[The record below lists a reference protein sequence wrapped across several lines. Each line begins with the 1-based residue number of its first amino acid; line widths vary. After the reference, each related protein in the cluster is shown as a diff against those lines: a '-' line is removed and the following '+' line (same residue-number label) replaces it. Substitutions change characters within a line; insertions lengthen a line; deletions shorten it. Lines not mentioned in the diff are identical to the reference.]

1 MILIVS
7 HSPKEA
13 ELLAALCNHRTWP
26 CYHTTTV
33 RRSIPLIEKIRP
45 RAIVVRHRLV
55 DGYSDDLVAHLGSAL
70 SPARPRI
77 IVLMAADRTIQA
89 EARQIGLG
97 ADCVL
102 HDPVNLPLLMEYLGR
117 FRGSSTAPR
126 PPTSHSSFNCAGVE
140 VHPVER
146 RISLQARSIRVAPKE
161 IEFLQILTRTPGVV
175 VPYPVLY
182 ADLFGRQFS
191 GESANC
197 RVLLGKTAASF
208 RRLGVDLRK
217 SIQVIPKFGYL
228 YKPVGAAQTGT
239 PTPSLSRTSKRPRRA
254 PRRAKTNR

>member
-13 ELLAALCNHRTWP
+13 ELLAALCNHRAWP

-33 RRSIPLIEKIRP
+33 RRSIPLIEQVCP
-45 RAIVVRHRLV
+45 RAIVVRHRLI
-55 DGYSDDLVAHLGSAL
+55 DGYSDDLVAHLNSAL
-70 SPARPRI
+70 SSTRPRV

-102 HDPVNLPLLMEYLGR
+102 HDPVNLQVLMEYLGR
-117 FRGSSTAPR
+117 FRGSSVAKLPSTAL
-126 PPTSHSSFNCAGVE
+126 SSFRCAGVE
-140 VHPVER
+140 VHPLER
-146 RISLQARSIRVAPKE
+146 RISRQAQSVRVAPKE
-161 IEFLQILTRTPGVV
+161 IEFLQILSRTPGVV

-182 ADLFGRQFS
+182 ADLFGRQFA

-208 RRLGVDLRK
+208 KKLGVDLRT

-228 YKPVGAAQTGT
+228 YKPAGT
-239 PTPSLSRTSKRPRRA
+239 SRLGTLGRSPSPTIKRSPQVSRRTKIDR
-254 PRRAKTNR
+254 